1 MAEVTAPP
9 ARAGGLQGLVPYFA
23 RNPVAANLLMTLMLA
38 GGLSA
43 GLQLTAQVFP
53 TVDPG
58 VVTVR
63 VPYPGAT
70 PTEVEEGITRRVEEA
85 VFGIDGV
92 DRVLSTAT
100 ENMGTVTVELKDFV
114 DDAQVRDDVEAAVE
128 RLVDFP
134 PEDAEQ
140 AEVER
145 AERVSDV
152 MTLVVSSE
160 LPEAEMVR
168 GAEALEEALLTV
180 PSVSLVSLSGARDRE
195 ISIEV
200 REEALR
206 RYDLTIGQVA
216 AAVRLSSL
224 NLSSGELRTEAGD
237 LLLRTNSKRVR
248 GEEFENIVLR
258 ARPDGAILRLRDVAT
273 VRDGFADVDLVNE
286 YNGRRSVFVRVRK
299 SETEDVL
306 DIAADIKR
314 MLAEYEP
321 PPGIDVAV
329 WDDRTE
335 VLQDRL
341 NLLLRNGV
349 LGFALVF
356 LFLVVML
363 DLRLATWVAM
373 GVPISFLGAFLFF
386 DFFDVNINMV
396 SLFALIIVLGIVVDD
411 AVVVGENIVAEQE
424 AGGRGS
430 AAAIAGAL
438 GVRAPVTIGVLT
450 TMAAFAPLLFVTG
463 TLGQILGVVPIVV
476 IAVLAMSLVEVFC
489 ILPAHLAHG
498 RPWSRWPLDAFQH
511 HVSRTVKTFRDDK
524 LAPLVAL
531 AVRRRLFTVLGGV
544 ALLATAGLLL
554 ATGQVRFFF
563 FPSLESNQLDAN
575 LEFPVGTPFD
585 VTRTAAEHLV
595 AAAHRTNEQVGG
607 TSFRSVAVTIG
618 GRSGRDAG
626 PGGGIQVT
634 AASHLASVQIVLNRE
649 PLRTLAAHELE
660 RIWRGNTGEI
670 PGAERL
676 TYSAEFFGPGDD
688 LEYELAHQDDDA
700 LRQAVADLKEEYKA
714 IPSLYEIQDSV
725 SLGKRQYDIALTPAG
740 EAAGLTPADIAR
752 QLRRNFF
759 GEEVQRI
766 QRGRREVK
774 VMVRYPDEQ
783 RRSPRDLFNV
793 RIRLADGTEAPLPT
807 VAKVTESRSFASID
821 RIDGLRIVTVSA
833 EVDGKLATPT
843 EINTLVQTEVL
854 PKLQARY
861 PGLQTRQAG
870 LGREQTED
878 LAALGSLALVSLLV
892 IFVLIAS
899 QLRSYAQPFVI
910 LASVPCG
917 AAGAVVGHW
926 LLGYDLTF
934 ISIFGMVALSGVVVN
949 DSLVMVDRYNKIRAE
964 TGLPPDEAIVA
975 AARHRFR
982 AIFLTT
988 ATTALGLTPML
999 FETSTQAQFLIPM
1012 AVSLATGI
1020 MFASVVILFL
1030 VPALVSIREGWR
1042 ALMPMFVGFGREDSS
1057 PTRRRK
1063 RLPPQAGRGR

>member
-1 MAEVTAPP
+1 MADAAMPL
-9 ARAGGLQGLVPYFA
+9 AGASEQQGLVPYFA
-23 RNPVAANLLMTLMLA
+23 HNPVAANLLMTLMLA
-38 GGLSA
+38 GGLFA
-43 GLQLTAQVFP
+43 GLGLTAQVFP
-53 TVDPG
+53 TIDPG
-58 VVTVR
+58 IVTVS

-114 DDAQVRDDVEAAVE
+114 DDTKVRDDVEAAVG

-134 PEDAEQ
+134 PADAEQ

-145 AERVSDV
+145 AASVSDV

-160 LPEAEMVR
+160 LPEAELVA
-168 GAEALEEALLTV
+168 GAEALEEALLAL
-180 PSVSLVSLSGARDRE
+180 PSVSLVSLLGARDYE

-206 RYDLTIGQVA
+206 RYDLTVGQVA
-216 AAVRLSSL
+216 NAVRLSSL

-237 LLLRTNSKRVR
+237 LLLRTNTKRVR

-258 ARPDGAILRLRDVAT
+258 ARPDGAILRLGDVAT
-273 VRDGFADVDLVNE
+273 VRDGFAAVDLVNE
-286 YNGRRSVFVRVRK
+286 HNGRQSVFVRVQK
-299 SETEDVL
+299 SEAEDVL
-306 DIAADIKR
+306 DIAAEIKR
-314 MLAEYEP
+314 AMADYQP
-321 PPGIDVAV
+321 PPGIDVDI
-329 WDDRTE
+329 WDDQTE

-341 NLLLRNGV
+341 NLLIRNGV

-363 DLRLATWVAM
+363 DLRLAMWVAM

-386 DFFDVNINMV
+386 DFFDVNVNMV

-424 AGGRGS
+424 AGGRGA
-430 AAAIAGAL
+430 AAAIVGAL

-463 TLGQILGVVPIVV
+463 TMGQILGVVPIVV
-476 IAVLAMSLVEVFC
+476 ITVLLMSLVEVFF
-489 ILPAHLAHG
+489 ILPAHLSHG
-498 RPWSRWPLDAFQH
+498 RPWSRWPLDAIQNR
-511 HVSRTVKTFRDDK
+511 VSQAVKNFRDVK
-524 LAPLVAL
+524 LVPMIAAAIRHRYLTL
-531 AVRRRLFTVLGGV
+531 LGGV
-544 ALLATAGLLL
+544 ALLAVAGTLV
-554 ATGQVRFFF
+554 ATNQVRFFF
-563 FPSLESNQLDAN
+563 FPSLESNRIRADID
-575 LEFPVGTPFD
+575 FPVGTPFD
-585 VTRTAAEHLV
+585 VTRAAAERLV
-595 AAAHRTNEQVGG
+595 AAAYATDEQVGG
-607 TSFRSVAVTIG
+607 TSFRSVSVTIG
-618 GRSGRDAG
+618 GRTGSGGG
-626 PGGGIQVT
+626 PGGGSQLNV
-634 AASHLASVQIVLNRE
+634 ASNVASVQVVLNSE
-649 PLRTLAAHELE
+649 PLRTLSAQDLE
-660 RIWRGNTGEI
+660 RTWRGNAGEI

-676 TYSAEFFGPGDD
+676 SYTAEFFGPGGDV
-688 LEYELAHQDDDA
+688 EYELAHQDETT
-700 LRQAVADLKEEYKA
+700 LSRAVADLKDAYAA

-725 SLGKRQYDIALTPAG
+725 SLGKRQYDIELTSAG

-759 GEEVQRI
+759 GDEVQRI
-766 QRGRREVK
+766 QRGRREIK
-774 VMVRYPDEQ
+774 VMVRYPDDQ
-783 RRSPRDLFNV
+783 RRSARDLFNV
-793 RIRLADGTEAPLPT
+793 RVRLADGTEAPLSA
-807 VAKVTESRSFASID
+807 VAKVTESRSFSSID
-821 RIDGLRIVTVSA
+821 RIDGLRIVTVSG
-833 EVDGKLATPT
+833 EVDGKLATPN
-843 EINTLVQTEVL
+843 EVNAFVQTEVL
-854 PKLQARY
+854 PELQARY
-861 PGLQTRQAG
+861 PGLQILQAG
-870 LGREQTED
+870 FGREQSED
-878 LAALGSLALVSLLV
+878 LASLSSLALLALLV

-899 QLRSYAQPFVI
+899 QLRSYIQPFII

-917 AAGAVVGHW
+917 AAGALIGHW
-926 LLGYDLTF
+926 LLGYDLSF

-949 DSLVMVDRYNKIRAE
+949 DSLVMIDRYNKIRAQ

-1020 MFASVVILFL
+1020 VFASVVILFL
-1030 VPALVSIREGWR
+1030 VPALVSIRE
-1042 ALMPMFVGFGREDSS
+1042 S
-1057 PTRRRK
+1057 RR
-1063 RLPPQAGRGR
+1063 